1 MCWGDR
7 LAEAVKTIRFL
18 PSFVGSKKHW
28 VSRLEHLIAGQPV
41 IEYFCGS
48 AVLSANLASN
58 AILNDA
64 DPMLALALRR
74 FDEQIVPE
82 VFTEDDYYRVREE
95 PDWWRYMFCLQRMSF
110 SGVFRY
116 SKNGYNVPVKK
127 GIGSVSIQ
135 EEYASAL
142 ERWRKLNPVV
152 FNTNYANVG
161 HYAADGRVAI
171 LDPPYEGSQAS
182 YNAKFSYEAYWN
194 FVDGLKHRAKA
205 IVIFDRLVNL
215 ESRGI
220 VPLATRSMRVTGH
233 YDGDVE
239 AIGIYRSG
247 AWMDTW
253 EHTAKKTVKRRKKA
267 TKKEAPKAEAPEKE
281 APKAEAP
288 EKPKAEFATLPLS
301 TPEKAVA
308 KESVRNGICKK
319 CEEPFIF
326 IYKGKGRPR
335 VRCDRCSRA

>member
-1 MCWGDR
+1 M
-7 LAEAVKTIRFL
+7 IRFL

-28 VSRLEHLIAGQPV
+28 VSRLEPLIAGQPV

-82 VFTEDDYYRVREE
+82 VFSEEDYYRVRSE
-95 PDWWRYMFCLQRMSF
+95 PNWWRYLFCLQRMSF

-135 EEYASAL
+135 EEYNSAL

-152 FNTNYANVG
+152 FNTNYAHIG

-182 YNAKFSYEAYWN
+182 YNEKFSYGAYWN

-247 AWMDTW
+247 DWMDTW
-253 EHTAKKTVKRRKKA
+253 EPGQKKSRVSKKVKTAKK
-267 TKKEAPKAEAPEKE
+267 APKKEAPEKE
-281 APKAEAP
+281 
-288 EKPKAEFATLPLS
+288 TLFVPD
-301 TPEKAVA
+301 ENFKCGWGRKVA
-308 KESVRNGICKK
+308 KESPVDSTQNRISASSDTVRNGICKE
-319 CEEPFIF
+319 CAEPFIF
-326 IYKGKGRPR
+326 VYKGRGRPR
-335 VRCDRCSRA
+335 VRCDGCSRA